1 MMGDGQ
7 GDSLKMGILDGLNHA
22 VAGEIGRV
30 RKEEVEKEGM
40 TAKEIREGV
49 RNDRLKR
56 VLAATNLANI
66 RGGQKW

>member
-1 MMGDGQ
+1 MTGDGQ
-7 GDSLKMGILDGLNHA
+7 GDSSKVAGLVGLNQV
-22 VAGEIGRV
+22 VAGESRGN
-30 RKEEVEKEGM
+30 KEEVEKEGM

-56 VLAATNLANI
+56 VLAVTNLANV